1 MKLLNRAAKANTI
14 ESMRFALSLYLDKR
28 ANGEY
33 DGKYD
38 GYFDRLAHIY
48 ERMAGRSIFVMS

>member
-1 MKLLNRAAKANTI
+1 
-14 ESMRFALSLYLDKR
+14 MRFALSLYLEKR